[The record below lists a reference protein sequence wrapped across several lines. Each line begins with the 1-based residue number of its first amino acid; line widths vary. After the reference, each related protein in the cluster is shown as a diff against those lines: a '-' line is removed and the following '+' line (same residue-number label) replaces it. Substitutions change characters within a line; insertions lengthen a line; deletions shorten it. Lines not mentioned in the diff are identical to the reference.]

1 MQYDE
6 GKHKLD
12 RLEKKLYS
20 RNTPEIIDKGR
31 TTIDREEEVVSD
43 GWQQIDNSRFDELAE
58 RMSKVANQKH
68 HIVRKI
74 FIASLAFFILS
85 IGVAAFV
92 FLGGTNLV
100 SSKNVDIKVSGPV
113 SVGGGQQSSFDI
125 NIVNQNNTDLEAV
138 NLIVEYP
145 EGTRDATDLSK
156 DLKRDKFAIGT
167 VKSGKSYTQK
177 ISAVFFGEKESV
189 KPIKLSVE
197 YRVANSSATFFKEK
211 NYEVTISSAPVI
223 ITPTYPK
230 EVNSNQDITF
240 SIEVASNSSDTLSN
254 FLVSVEY
261 PFGFV
266 QKSATPEPI
275 SGTNVWKFS
284 SLKSGE
290 KKTITI
296 RGAIIGQNNEERV
309 FRINAGTASEE
320 DERQIGVPIAA
331 LTESLTVKKPFIG
344 LDMSIDGRREGDYA
358 GRGGEDTSVEFVVR
372 NNLPTRLFHTTV
384 SVSLAGAALDKN
396 KISAGQNG
404 FYRSIDNTI
413 VWDERSVPEL
423 ADLAPGEEKTFNFK
437 VTPLPYSKVS
447 SGAKPEIN
455 IALNAEGERVLDSG
469 SVENVSS
476 NQNRKIVLGTDINIY
491 SKVVRSQGN
500 IENTGPIPPKAEVP
514 TTYTVIWGI
523 SNSFNQVSGIEV
535 RAGLPSYVKWTGV
548 YSPGS
553 ENISYNQVT
562 NEVVWK
568 AGSVLS
574 NTGASGI
581 KKEVAFQLEFLPS
594 VSQLGTSPVLIT
606 APTLTGI
613 DKSTSGQVRD
623 VGTEGTT
630 NFSQDPTYRSGD
642 GEVVR

>member
-1 MQYDE
+1 MRKFSVVVAMTRNMGIGLNGGLPWKISSDMRYFRKLTVGEGRNVVIVGRKTFDSIGGELSGRLNVVLSKSSGVSLVEGLKSLSDRKDVDE
-6 GKHKLD
+6 VFVIGGGEVYKEAVGMKEC
-12 RLEKKLYS
+12 EKIY
-20 RNTPEIIDKGR
+20 
-31 TTIDREEEVVSD
+31 VS
-43 GWQQIDNSRFDELAE
+43 WVRRRDNNKIAVDTFFPRFDDSHY
-58 RMSKVANQKH
+58 RVND
-68 HIVRKI
+68 
-74 FIASLAFFILS
+74 
-85 IGVAAFV
+85 
-92 FLGGTNLV
+92 LGTVIDG
-100 SSKNVDIKVSGPV
+100 
-113 SVGGGQQSSFDI
+113 
-125 NIVNQNNTDLEAV
+125 EY
-138 NLIVEYP
+138 IVEYSVY
-145 EGTRDATDLSK
+145 ERIVNMEEMQYLRMIRDVLESGNAKMDRTGVGTYSVFGRSMRFDLSGGRIP
-156 DLKRDKFAIGT
+156 LFTTKR
-167 VKSGKSYTQK
+167 
-177 ISAVFFGEKESV
+177 VF
-189 KPIKLSVE
+189 
-197 YRVANSSATFFKEK
+197 
-211 NYEVTISSAPVI
+211 
-223 ITPTYPK
+223 
-230 EVNSNQDITF
+230 
-240 SIEVASNSSDTLSN
+240 
-254 FLVSVEY
+254 
-261 PFGFV
+261 
-266 QKSATPEPI
+266 
-275 SGTNVWKFS
+275 W
-284 SLKSGE
+284 
-290 KKTITI
+290 

-384 SVSLAGAALDKN
+384 SVSLSGAALDKN

-574 NTGASGI
+574 NTGAVC
-581 KKEVAFQLEFLPS
+581 K
-594 VSQLGTSPVLIT
+594 
-606 APTLTGI
+606 
-613 DKSTSGQVRD
+613 
-623 VGTEGTT
+623 
-630 NFSQDPTYRSGD
+630 
-642 GEVVR
+642 